1 MTRRQAFLSALLSA
15 AVLSGP
21 LAAQAPAAKPSI
33 PAPPPLPKGIAPFE
47 VAQYNSFTWY
57 GRFGYTNCAF
67 VDMGDGVLVVD
78 TGWTKADAEN
88 LKAQIREKTKG
99 KPVKWIVMTQ
109 TDVDVN
115 GGIEAFLPTD
125 ATIFVNARAADPLA
139 SGVLAPVAGRKS
151 PTIVGVT
158 DQLVVHAG
166 DRRLELVAAPTPAHS
181 EYDLVVLCNDNG
193 LAFVGD
199 LVTPGRC
206 PNLLGA
212 FTDPTAWTSML
223 EKLRQLNPAG
233 LVGSRGDPTKLVFQE
248 LEATRLYLERVT
260 RLLAEQKIKDAPEAR
275 VAAELSLQKIEAY
288 CPLQNDNAN
297 VLSLYR
303 RMRPDG
309 TFTTPA
315 AADAAPKASAP
326 AR

>member
-1 MTRRQAFLSALLSA
+1 MTRRHAFLAALL
-15 AVLSGP
+15 AVTALAGP
-21 LAAQAPAAKPSI
+21 LAAQAPAAR
-33 PAPPPLPKGIAPFE
+33 PATPVPPPLPKGLAPFE
-47 VAQYNSFTWY
+47 VAQFNSFTWY

-109 TDVDVN
+109 TDIDVN

-139 SGVLAPVAGRKS
+139 AGVLAPAAGRKT

-166 DRRLELVAAPTPAHS
+166 DRRLELVAASSPAHS
-181 EYDLVVLCNDNG
+181 EYDLVALCNDNG
-193 LAFVGD
+193 IAFVGD
-199 LVTPGRC
+199 LVTPARC
-206 PNLLGA
+206 PNLLGPSS
-212 FTDPTAWTSML
+212 DPIVWTQML
-223 EKLRQLNPAG
+223 EKIRQLSPAG
-233 LVGSRGDPTKLVFQE
+233 LVCSRGDPTKLVFQE

-260 RLLAEQKIKDAPEAR
+260 RFLAEQKMKDAPEAR
-275 VAAELSLQKIEAY
+275 VAAELSLAKIVEY
-288 CPLQNDNAN
+288 CPLQADNAN
-297 VLSLYR
+297 VLALYR
-303 RMRPDG
+303 RMKPDG
-309 TFTTPA
+309 TFSKPAADGPKPA
-315 AADAAPKASAP
+315 AAP
-326 AR
+326 R

>member
-1 MTRRQAFLSALLSA
+1 MKIRRTLLAATLALA
-15 AVLSGP
+15 ALAGP
-21 LAAQAPAAKPSI
+21 ARAQAPAAT
-33 PAPPPLPKGIAPFE
+33 PPPLPKGVPPFE

-78 TGWTKADAEN
+78 TGWTKQDAEN

-99 KPVKWIVMTQ
+99 KPVKWIVLTQ
-109 TDVDVN
+109 TDLDSN

-125 ATIFVNARAADPLA
+125 ATVFVHARAAD
-139 SGVLAPVAGRKS
+139 VLTKGIFRAVPGQKR
-151 PTIVGVT
+151 PTVVGVT

-166 DRRLELVAAPTPAHS
+166 ERRLEFVATPGPAHS

-199 LVTPGRC
+199 LITPTRC

-212 FTDPTAWTSML
+212 TSDPTNWLTMV
-223 EKLRQLNPAG
+223 ERIRQLEPAG
-233 LVGSRGDPTKLVFQE
+233 IVATRGEPTKLVFQE
-248 LEATRLYLERVT
+248 LDATRTYLERVT
-260 RLLAEQKIKDAPEAR
+260 RFLAEQKIKKNPEAR
-275 VAAELSLQKIEAY
+275 VAAELSLLKVGGY
-288 CPLQNDNAN
+288 CSPQNDNAN

-303 RMRPDG
+303 RMKPDG
-309 TFTTPA
+309 TFGPVQAPAPA
-315 AADAAPKASAP
+315 ARPAGAAPAP
-326 AR
+326 R